1 MGSPDLL
8 FWSFIFISFVTSVA
22 NLSIMFY
29 IVSKLKKDLLDK
41 SISLNKDR
49 YMFLNRQHLSL
60 ESKIEANSVRVENIE
75 RILSAMLVGGSGS
88 GFDDTMH

>member
-1 MGSPDLL
+1 MGSSDLL
-8 FWSFIFISFVTSVA
+8 FWSFIIISFITSVA

-49 YMFLNRQHLSL
+49 YMFLNRQHLAL
-60 ESKIEANSVRVENIE
+60 ESKAEANSTRVENVE
-75 RILSAMLVGGSGS
+75 RILSAMLVGGSSS